1 MLFANLT
8 DNAKITEMYNK
19 TQQKNDMEKYFILLI
34 AVIKTETS
42 KKNKIPD
49 RIQGSIRHVII
60 KFYISF

>member
-19 TQQKNDMEKYFILLI
+19 SSSNDMKNYFILLLD
-34 AVIKTETS
+34 VTT
-42 KKNKIPD
+42 NQHQTIPD
-49 RIQGSIRHVII
+49 RSEKRSIRHVII